1 MPPKTQSPDAVDA
14 RWMAFA
20 LAEGRKGL
28 GLTRPNPAVG
38 AVVVRNG
45 RLISTG
51 WHQAAGTPHAEIHAL
66 RGAGER
72 ARGATLYITLEPCS
86 THGRTPPCTGAIL
99 AAGIARVVVGAVDP
113 NPAHAGAGLRLLR
126 RAGVDCVSGVLQ
138 DEAEALIRGF
148 ARWITTGLPRVTLKM
163 AVTLDGRIADASGR
177 SKWITGP
184 AARERVQQIRR
195 ESDAILVGAGTV
207 IADDPSLL
215 PRPDGGRRPLR
226 VIVDGAGRCPA
237 TRRVF
242 TDEHAAQTLVYTSGA
257 SSPRW
262 RERIARGGARV
273 VVAGRGVQLRPAAIL
288 RHLGREGMTSVLCE
302 GGGTLAGAF
311 LKARCV
317 DELQWFIAPRLL
329 GDRAVPVV
337 SATGWT
343 LPAHPGFTLC
353 NVELLAPDVLLT
365 LTAVPGKVPVTGTSR

>member
-1 MPPKTQSPDAVDA
+1 MPPKAQSPDAADA
-14 RWMAFA
+14 RWMALA

-38 AVVVRNG
+38 AAVVRNG

-66 RGAGER
+66 RAAGNR

-86 THGRTPPCTGAIL
+86 THGRTPPCTDAIR
-99 AAGIARVVVGAVDP
+99 AAGISRVVVGAVDP

-126 RAGVDCVSGVLQ
+126 RAGVECVSGVLQ
-138 DEAEALIRGF
+138 DEAESLIRGF
-148 ARWITTGLPRVTLKM
+148 ARWITSGLPYLTLKM

-184 AARERVQQIRR
+184 AARERVQQLRR

-226 VIVDGAGRCPA
+226 VIVDGVGRCPA
-237 TRRVF
+237 TCRVF
-242 TDEHAAQTLVYTSGA
+242 TDEHAAQTLVLTSSA

-273 VVAGRGVQLRPAAIL
+273 VVAGRGVHLRPAVIL
-288 RHLGREGMTSVLCE
+288 RHLGREGITSVLCE

-311 LKARCV
+311 LKAGCV

-329 GDRAVPVV
+329 GHRAVPVV

-343 LPAHPGFTLC
+343 LPAHPGFTLR

-365 LTAVPGKVPVTGTSR
+365 LTTEAASVPVTGTSR